1 MEGQGP
7 ASRQYLELWRNHLQ
21 AKAYSVEASFFKRG
35 EADRGNMALFFP
47 TIASQ
52 LQQTFP
58 LTAPH
63 IKAATETNPNI
74 HNKPIKEQFD
84 KLFAGPVKKISE
96 HSELLTTSIVLVA
109 DALDECDNAEHV
121 RLVIQLLSQA
131 KHFTS
136 MRLRIFLTSRPDLP
150 MRLGF
155 KDIYGEYKDLILH
168 QIPQAVI
175 RHDIALFL
183 EYQFNIIRQ
192 DYNKS
197 VPLDRQISL
206 SWPSTQDFQHLVSR
220 SVPLF
225 IFAATAC
232 RFIQD
237 RRIGGPKKQ
246 LAKLLEHKTG
256 YVSNLDATYSPI
268 VDGLIGGLSDSGRH
282 EVSKQF
288 KEIVGSI
295 ILLAS
300 PLCTSSL
307 ALLLNISL
315 EDIENQLDLLHS
327 VLYIPSDQRIPVRL
341 LHLSFY
347 DFLVDPEKA
356 KQPERYPFWIDKLKA
371 HEELAAR
378 CLELLSTD
386 GTLRRNICDLQL
398 PSTPRSKISQQTI
411 DTALPPEVQYACR
424 YWVYHWKESM
434 CKIKDGGP
442 IDCFLVNHLLHWIE
456 ALCLL
461 GRIADCIGMIY
472 ELLGLLEPEQSSLT
486 LALLRDTRR
495 IILSHGAIID
505 ISPLQIYYSA
515 IVFAPEKSVIKTK
528 FRNELPTWLTLSSQ
542 IPSEWNACLLTLEGH
557 RSSVNSVAFSHDSK
571 LLASASDD
579 HTIKLW
585 DTVIG
590 TCISTLEGHRFS
602 VRSVQFS
609 HDSRVLASASDDQ
622 TIKFWDTLTGTCTST
637 LYGHGSDINSV
648 AFSHDSKMLASASN
662 DKTIK
667 IWDARAGTCSLTIT
681 GHTINVNSVSF
692 SHDSKMLASASDKII
707 KLWDPTTGTC
717 ISTLEGHSS
726 DVYCVKF
733 SHNSRILASA
743 SDHTSCVKLW
753 DTISFSCIST
763 FRGNSCIAFSHDST
777 IFASVDGSSI
787 RLWDIATNK
796 GLATFYGHTISIR
809 EIAFSHDSK
818 LLASASADNT
828 IKIWDLETDAD
839 QKPSV
844 DPEKNVIVSLQVVNN
859 TETFISVS
867 RNNEIYLWDGSI
879 GACTA
884 TLISAHGCGQWSNSI
899 AFSHDSRTLASP
911 SALNNGKIQLWDIT
925 TGTVVATL
933 EGHDNAAFSAPQE
946 LDLDS
951 TPPMFEQN
959 NCRYVKDWD
968 QQAGHYVKREAWTTC
983 LISTLVFSHNSQL
996 LASASPVDGAIKVWD
1011 VHTGACAAV
1020 FKGHSSYIYQLAF
1033 SHNSDLLA
1041 SSASDGYVKIWNIA
1055 AGVCSATFDDRRSY
1069 IRSVAFSH
1077 DSTMLAVAV
1086 TRPRINI
1093 WDVFTGACKLTIPEP
1108 GYNLD
1113 VVAFSHNSRL
1123 LAFMSTQYGLI
1134 DTVSSLNF
1142 WNITTGCCVATIR
1155 VSELARMRLEFD
1167 VTGHSVSTSAGS
1179 FTLQEATNSEVDLVP
1194 ATDLCI
1200 SRHGIGLSEDES
1212 WVMWDNDRMIWL
1224 PPAYRARYAASSK
1237 STLALWCFH
1246 SKMVFLTI
1254 SLDRLHLN

>member
-1 MEGQGP
+1 MAEALGLTSSIIAVVDLFIKVGVQCSIYCSGVKNAPHEIRQILNEADRFTATIKNLERLLAGPNGAKLDSSQNIRRSIGECRLQLIDLTTKLGQGTRLQRIAWP
-7 ASRQYLELWRNHLQ
+7 LKKGEMAGIIEKLQKHRDTIMSNLQIEQSALLLDTHQEVMSNKLIYAEGAAFDSPNHVNSDMCHPGTRCDVLDQIMAWSTAPNEQCIFWLNGGAGTGKSTISRTVAQSFASKGILGG
-21 AKAYSVEASFFKRG
+21 SFFFKRG

-472 ELLGLLEPEQSSLT
+472 ELLGLLE
-486 LALLRDTRR
+486 
-495 IILSHGAIID
+495 
-505 ISPLQIYYSA
+505 
-515 IVFAPEKSVIKTK
+515 
-528 FRNELPTWLTLSSQ
+528 

-717 ISTLEGHSS
+717 ISTLEGH
-726 DVYCVKF
+726 
-733 SHNSRILASA
+733 I
-743 SDHTSCVKLW
+743 
-753 DTISFSCIST
+753 
-763 FRGNSCIAFSHDST
+763 
-777 IFASVDGSSI
+777 
-787 RLWDIATNK
+787 
-796 GLATFYGHTISIR
+796 
-809 EIAFSHDSK
+809 
-818 LLASASADNT
+818 
-828 IKIWDLETDAD
+828 
-839 QKPSV
+839 
-844 DPEKNVIVSLQVVNN
+844 
-859 TETFISVS
+859 
-867 RNNEIYLWDGSI
+867 
-879 GACTA
+879 
-884 TLISAHGCGQWSNSI
+884 
-899 AFSHDSRTLASP
+899 
-911 SALNNGKIQLWDIT
+911 
-925 TGTVVATL
+925 
-933 EGHDNAAFSAPQE
+933 
-946 LDLDS
+946 
-951 TPPMFEQN
+951 
-959 NCRYVKDWD
+959 
-968 QQAGHYVKREAWTTC
+968 
-983 LISTLVFSHNSQL
+983 
-996 LASASPVDGAIKVWD
+996 DGAIKVWD

-1123 LAFMSTQYGLI
+1123 LAFI
-1134 DTVSSLNF
+1134 LNF

-1179 FTLQEATNSEVDLVP
+1179 FTLQGMSLPQIMTVMLV
-1194 ATDLCI
+1194 T
-1200 SRHGIGLSEDES
+1200 
-1212 WVMWDNDRMIWL
+1212 
-1224 PPAYRARYAASSK
+1224 
-1237 STLALWCFH
+1237 
-1246 SKMVFLTI
+1246 
-1254 SLDRLHLN
+1254 